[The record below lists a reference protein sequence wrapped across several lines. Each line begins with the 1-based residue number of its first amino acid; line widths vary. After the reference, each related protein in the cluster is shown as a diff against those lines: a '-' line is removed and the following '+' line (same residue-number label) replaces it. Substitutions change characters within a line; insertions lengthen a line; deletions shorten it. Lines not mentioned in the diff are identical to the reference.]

1 MTLYKE
7 NKSLKDEK
15 YDKTSPL
22 VLYNL
27 EEVEDGGHDSSGL
40 CIITHASVEQL
51 LSCGSV
57 IAYSGRRY

>member
-1 MTLYKE
+1 M
-7 NKSLKDEK
+7 KDEK

-40 CIITHASVEQL
+40 CIIIHVSVEQL
-51 LSCGSV
+51 LNCGSV
-57 IAYSGRRY
+57 IVYGGRKY